1 MERKDLMVSLVKSI
15 SDRLNVITPF
25 STACL
30 TLINDSLDAY
40 KTKDAI
46 DNILSEKAV
55 TSYTTLLARISNLTE
70 DENKYELDNDLIYKE
85 GTAEH

>member
-55 TSYTTLLARISNLTE
+55 TS
-70 DENKYELDNDLIYKE
+70 
-85 GTAEH
+85 